1 MTPSIGLVDL
11 APGDVLLLCT
21 DGLTKHV
28 ADPQIAEV
36 LGKDRSAAQIARE
49 LMDLA
54 LASGGSDNVTVIVAK
69 LGSSE

>member
-1 MTPSIGLVDL
+1 M
-11 APGDVLLLCT
+11 PGDVLLLCT

-36 LGKDRSAAQIARE
+36 LGKNRSASESARE

-54 LASGGSDNVTVIVAK
+54 LAAGGTDNITVIVAK
-69 LGSSE
+69 LGE